1 MIIVLTNLKRI
12 TFRGASV
19 PHNIGKIYTCNE
31 YRWINDIDGQGNIE
45 TNMTTE
51 SDVIEYALIKAL
63 KNGNFSDPTLEEKSY
78 LEKYL

>member
-12 TFRGASV
+12 TFKGASV

-31 YRWINDIDGQGNIE
+31 YRWINDIDGQGSIE

-51 SDVIEYALIKAL
+51 SDIIEYALMKAL
-63 KNGNFSDPTLEEKSY
+63 QNGNYSIPTKEEIEY
-78 LEKYL
+78 LRKYL

>member
-51 SDVIEYALIKAL
+51 SDVIEYALMKAL
-63 KNGNFSDPTLEEKSY
+63 QNGNFSDPTPEEKNY

>member
-12 TFRGASV
+12 TFKGASV
-19 PHNIGKIYTCNE
+19 PRNIGRIYTCNQ

-45 TNMTTE
+45 TNMTSE
-51 SDVIEYALIKAL
+51 SDIIEYALIKAL
-63 KNGNFSDPTLEEKSY
+63 QNGNFSDPTLEEKSY

>member
-12 TFRGASV
+12 TFKGASV

-31 YRWINDIDGQGNIE
+31 YRWINDIDGQANIE

-51 SDVIEYALIKAL
+51 SDVIEYALMKAL
-63 KNGNFSDPTLEEKSY
+63 QNGNFSTPTEEEIEY
-78 LEKYL
+78 LRKYL

>member
-1 MIIVLTNLKRI
+1 MIIVLTNFKRI

-31 YRWINDIDGQGNIE
+31 YRWINDIDGMGNIE

-63 KNGNFSDPTLEEKSY
+63 QNGNFSDPTLEEKSY

>member
-31 YRWINDIDGQGNIE
+31 YRWINDIDGKGNIE
-45 TNMTTE
+45 TNMTAE
-51 SDVIEYALIKAL
+51 SDIIEYVLMKAL
-63 KNGNFSDPTLEEKSY
+63 QNGNYSTPTEEEIEY
-78 LEKYL
+78 LRKYL

>member
-12 TFRGASV
+12 TFKGASV
-19 PHNIGKIYTCNE
+19 PHNIGRIYTCNQ

-45 TNMTTE
+45 TNMTSE
-51 SDVIEYALIKAL
+51 SDVIEYVLIKAL
-63 KNGNFSDPTLEEKSY
+63 QNGNFSDPTLEEKNY

>member
-12 TFRGASV
+12 TFKGASV
-19 PHNIGKIYTCNE
+19 PHNIGRIYTCNQ

-51 SDVIEYALIKAL
+51 SDVIEYVLIKAL
-63 KNGNFSDPTLEEKSY
+63 QNGNFSDPTLEEKSY
-78 LEKYL
+78 LKKYL

>member
-45 TNMTTE
+45 TNMTSE
-51 SDVIEYALIKAL
+51 SDIIEYALMKAL
-63 KNGNFSDPTLEEKSY
+63 QNGNYSTPTEEEKSY

>member
-19 PHNIGKIYTCNE
+19 PHNIGKIYTCNQ
-31 YRWINDIDGQGNIE
+31 YRRINDIDGKGNIE
-45 TNMTTE
+45 TNMDTE
-51 SDVIEYALIKAL
+51 SDIIEYALMKAL
-63 KNGNFSDPTLEEKSY
+63 QNGNFSDPTPEEKSY

>member
-31 YRWINDIDGQGNIE
+31 YRWINDIDGMGNIE
-45 TNMTTE
+45 TSMTTE
-51 SDVIEYALIKAL
+51 SDIIEYALMKAL
-63 KNGNFSDPTLEEKSY
+63 QNGNYSTPTEEEIEY
-78 LEKYL
+78 LRKYL

>member
-12 TFRGASV
+12 TFKGASV

-31 YRWINDIDGQGNIE
+31 YRWINDINGQGNIE

>member
-31 YRWINDIDGQGNIE
+31 YRWINDIDGMGSIE
-45 TNMTTE
+45 TNMTSE
-51 SDVIEYALIKAL
+51 SDIIEYALIKAL
-63 KNGNFSDPTLEEKSY
+63 QNGNYSTPTEEEIEY
-78 LEKYL
+78 LRKYL

>member
-12 TFRGASV
+12 TFKGASV

-45 TNMTTE
+45 TNMTAE
-51 SDVIEYALIKAL
+51 SDIVEYALIKAL
-63 KNGNFSDPTLEEKSY
+63 QNGNYSTPTEEEIEY
-78 LEKYL
+78 LRKYL

>member
-12 TFRGASV
+12 TFKGASV
-19 PHNIGKIYTCNE
+19 PHNIGKIYTCNQ
-31 YRWINDIDGQGNIE
+31 YRWINVIDEQGNIE
-45 TNMTTE
+45 TNMTSE

-63 KNGNFSDPTLEEKSY
+63 QNGNFSDPTPEEKSY

>member
-31 YRWINDIDGQGNIE
+31 YRWINDIDGMGSIE

-51 SDVIEYALIKAL
+51 SDIIEYALMKAL
-63 KNGNFSDPTLEEKSY
+63 QNGNYSTPTEEEIEY
-78 LEKYL
+78 LRKYL

>member
-12 TFRGASV
+12 TFKGASV
-19 PHNIGKIYTCNE
+19 PHNIGKIYTCNQ

-45 TNMTTE
+45 TSMTSE
-51 SDVIEYALIKAL
+51 SDIIEYALMKAL
-63 KNGNFSDPTLEEKSY
+63 QNGNFSDPTLEEKSY

>member
-31 YRWINDIDGQGNIE
+31 YRWINAVDDNGHIE
-45 TNMTTE
+45 TNLTTE

-63 KNGNFSDPTLEEKSY
+63 QNGNYSDPTPEEKRY

>member
-51 SDVIEYALIKAL
+51 SDIIEYALIKAL
-63 KNGNFSDPTLEEKSY
+63 QDGNYSDPTAEEIEY
-78 LEKYL
+78 LRKYL

>member
-1 MIIVLTNLKRI
+1 MIMVLTNLKRI
-12 TFRGASV
+12 TFKGASV

-31 YRWINDIDGQGNIE
+31 YRWITDIDGQGQIE
-45 TNMTTE
+45 KNMTSE

-63 KNGNFSDPTLEEKSY
+63 QNGNFSDPTPEEKSY